1 VRPGI
6 ALLGQYDSISVLCVF
21 LDRNSKN
28 IHLPPRMLNILIAED
43 HGIVRVGIIILIKEL
58 FTAVKIEET
67 SNFNTTLKM
76 LGEKKYDLLIL
87 DISIAGGNAFSMI
100 ELARLRQKDLSIL
113 VFSSYD
119 EELYALRFLESG
131 ANGYVAKKAST
142 DEIKIA
148 IKKVIEKKSY
158 VSRLVH
164 EQLLTS
170 FKNKSNT
177 GITSLS
183 NRELEIIRLLITGI
197 GTKETGKILNLQKNT
212 ISTYKARIF
221 KKLEV
226 NNIIE
231 LAGKVK
237 I

>member
-1 VRPGI
+1 
-6 ALLGQYDSISVLCVF
+6 
-21 LDRNSKN
+21 
-28 IHLPPRMLNILIAED
+28 MLNILIAED
-43 HGIVRVGIIILIKEL
+43 HGIVRVGITLLIKEL
-58 FTAVKIEET
+58 FTDVKVDET
-67 SNFNTTLKM
+67 SDFNTTLKM
-76 LGEKKYDLLIL
+76 LGEKKYDLLVL
-87 DISIAGGNAFSMI
+87 DIGIAGGNTFSTI
-100 ELARLRQKDLSIL
+100 ELTRLRQKELPIL
-113 VFSSYD
+113 IFSSYD
-119 EELYALRFLESG
+119 EELYALRFLEAG

-158 VSRLVH
+158 VSRLVQ
-164 EQLLTS
+164 EQLLTM
-170 FKNKSNT
+170 FKNKSHGF

-183 NRELEIIRLLITGI
+183 NRELEITRFLIAGV

>member
-1 VRPGI
+1 
-6 ALLGQYDSISVLCVF
+6 
-21 LDRNSKN
+21 
-28 IHLPPRMLNILIAED
+28 MLNILIAED
-43 HGIVRVGIIILIKEL
+43 HGIVRVGITLLIKEL
-58 FTAVKIEET
+58 FTEVKVDET
-67 SNFNTTLKM
+67 SDFNTTLKM
-76 LGEKKYDLLIL
+76 LGEKKYDLLVL
-87 DISIAGGNAFSMI
+87 DIGIAGGNTFSTI
-100 ELARLRQKDLSIL
+100 ELTRLRQKELPIL
-113 VFSSYD
+113 IFSGYD
-119 EELYALRFLESG
+119 EELYALRFLEAG

-158 VSRLVH
+158 VSRLVQ
-164 EQLLTS
+164 EQLLTM
-170 FKNKSNT
+170 FKNKSHGF

-183 NRELEIIRLLITGI
+183 NRELEITRFLIAGV

>member
-1 VRPGI
+1 M
-6 ALLGQYDSISVLCVF
+6 F
-21 LDRNSKN
+21 
-28 IHLPPRMLNILIAED
+28 NILIAED
-43 HGIVRVGIIILIKEL
+43 HGIVRVGIALLIKEL
-58 FTAVKIEET
+58 FAVVKVDET
-67 SNFNTTLKM
+67 SDFNTTLKM

-87 DISIAGGNAFSMI
+87 DVGIAGGNTFSTI
-100 ELARLRQKDLSIL
+100 ELTRLRQKDLPIL

-119 EELYALRFLESG
+119 EELYALRFLEAG

-142 DEIKIA
+142 DEIKTA

-158 VSRLVH
+158 VSRLVQ
-164 EQLLTS
+164 EQLLTM
-170 FKNKSNT
+170 FKNKSHGF

-183 NRELEIIRLLITGI
+183 NRELEITRFLIAGV